1 MTIEEIQKLP
11 VGTTLILPG
20 LELEVILGEEDFDE
34 FFEYLGRWITGT
46 ESNEEEGTCYL
57 ASYDELTKF
66 VLVSSN

>member
-11 VGTTLILPG
+11 VGTTLILPD

-34 FFEYLGRWITGT
+34 FTESFGRWITGT
-46 ESNEEEGTCYL
+46 ELNEEEGTCYF

-66 VLVSSN
+66 VLVER

>member
-11 VGTTLILPG
+11 VGTILILPG

-34 FFEYLGRWITGT
+34 FTESFGRWVTGIDV
-46 ESNEEEGTCYL
+46 NEEEGTCYL

-66 VLVSSN
+66 ILVEG